1 MFSRLFNK
9 VFLFF
14 NKFKPLAG
22 QVNFFSCVSFCGFL
36 ELSAA
41 EDEQL
46 KIKQFHRR
54 SQKHLKI
61 NLQSK
66 KKQRKSN
73 TSAQFPQSIID
84 QTIETSLKEKATRCS

>member
-1 MFSRLFNK
+1 
-9 VFLFF
+9 V
-14 NKFKPLAG
+14 
-22 QVNFFSCVSFCGFL
+22 VSFCGFL

-41 EDEQL
+41 DDEQL
-46 KIKQFHRR
+46 KIKQLNSKF
-54 SQKHLKI
+54 QKHLKI

-66 KKQRKSN
+66 KPRNSN